1 MKTPPPL
8 LLVAL
13 LSLAVATGRAGQTL
27 FEDYFGQ
34 RLPRALESRGDFN
47 KGTDQRQS
55 GSLAPADYAHNGED
69 WQAQTQF
76 NAAEGAVCRLFPLQ
90 TWLVASPAWELD
102 AADGNYEV
110 VFEFSHPD
118 GTTQKQTDQNK
129 PPAPTTETILLL
141 GQGTPDGATQL
152 QPANGLAV
160 VYRTNPEMPSLLW
173 MFGQQV
179 GEFRP
184 TPTGETRHTIK
195 LRWRQEGGSMRD
207 IEAEL
212 DGATMKDPG
221 GFSLSTPKLLFGARG
236 RYATDYEASGVNCLN
251 VLQLTYT
258 KK

>member
-1 MKTPPPL
+1 MKMHSPL

-13 LSLAVATGRAGQTL
+13 LSLAVTTGHAGQTL

-47 KGTDQRQS
+47 TGTDQRQS
-55 GSLAPADYAHNGED
+55 GSLAPADYTHNGED

-76 NAAEGAVCRLFPLQ
+76 NAAEGAVCRLFPSQ

-102 AADGNYEV
+102 AADGRYEI

-118 GTTQKQTDQNK
+118 STTQQQTDQNK
-129 PPAPTTETILLL
+129 PPAPTTETVLLL
-141 GQGTPDGATQL
+141 GQGLPDPAAQL

-160 VYRTNPEMPSLLW
+160 VYRTNPELPSLLL

-184 TPTGETRHTIK
+184 TATGENHHTIK
-195 LRWRQEGGSMRD
+195 LRWRQEGGAMRD

-212 DGATMKDPG
+212 DGVTLKDDG
-221 GFSLSTPKLLFGARG
+221 VYSLATPKLLFGARG
-236 RYATDYEASGVNCLN
+236 RYATDYEASGVSCLN
-251 VLQLTYT
+251 VLQLSYT
-258 KK
+258 KL

>member
-1 MKTPPPL
+1 MKMHVPL
-8 LLVAL
+8 LIAVL
-13 LSLAVATGRAGQTL
+13 LSLAVTTGSAGETL
-27 FEDYFGQ
+27 FDDAFGQ
-34 RLPRALESRGDFN
+34 RLPRALESRGNFN
-47 KGTDQRQS
+47 AGTDQRQS
-55 GSLAPADYAHNGED
+55 GPLSPADYTHNGED

-90 TWLVASPAWELD
+90 TWLVASPAWELA

-118 GTTQKQTDQNK
+118 STTQKQTDQNK
-129 PPAPTTETILLL
+129 PPAPSTETVLLL
-141 GQGTPDGATQL
+141 GQGVPDGADQL
-152 QPANGLAV
+152 QPSNGLAV
-160 VYRTNPEMPSLLW
+160 VYRTNPEVPSLLW
-173 MFGQQV
+173 MFGQKV

-184 TPTGETRHTIK
+184 KPTGENRHTIK

-212 DGATMKDPG
+212 DGETLKDPG
-221 GFSLSTPKLLFGARG
+221 GFSLSTPKLLFGTRG
-236 RYATDYEASGVNCLN
+236 RYATDYEASGVTCVN